1 MNFSQNIK
9 LLRKRK
15 GRTQDDLAHTLGIK
29 RSTLSGYENEVAQ
42 PGIQALIGFSEY
54 FNVAV
59 DTLLKVNLSELSES
73 QLSQLE
79 KGYDVYMK
87 GSKLRVLATTVNQDN
102 EDNIELVPEK
112 AKAGYQRGFADPEFI
127 SELPT
132 FQLPFLPNEKKYRTF
147 QINGDSML
155 PIPEGAWITG
165 EYIQDWF
172 SIKDGTACIILTL
185 NEGIVFKIIENTLKS
200 TNRLTVHSLNP
211 LYNKYEIQVDEI
223 KEIWRFRHFIS
234 EELPEP
240 EIPRDEIIRKISNL
254 QQEIAQLKKKTDK

>member
-1 MNFSQNIK
+1 MAFSKNIK

-15 GRTQDDLAHTLGIK
+15 GKTQDDVSHSLGIK

-42 PGIQALIGFSEY
+42 PGIKALIAFSEY

-59 DTLLKVNLSELSES
+59 DTLIKVDLSELSDS

-79 KGYDVYMK
+79 RGYDVYMK
-87 GSKLRVLATTVNQDN
+87 GSELRILATTVNQDN
-102 EDNIELVPEK
+102 EENIELVPEK

-132 FQLPFLPNEKKYRTF
+132 FQLPFLPKEKKYRTF

-165 EYIQDWF
+165 EYIQDWL
-172 SIKDGTACIILTL
+172 SIKNGTACIILTL
-185 NEGIVFKIIENTLKS
+185 NEGI
-200 TNRLTVHSLNP
+200 
-211 LYNKYEIQVDEI
+211 
-223 KEIWRFRHFIS
+223 
-234 EELPEP
+234 
-240 EIPRDEIIRKISNL
+240 
-254 QQEIAQLKKKTDK
+254 

>member
-1 MNFSQNIK
+1 MSFSNNIK

-15 GRTQDDLAHTLGIK
+15 GKTQDDIAHSLGIK

-42 PGIQALIGFSEY
+42 PGIKALIAFSEY

-59 DTLLKVNLSELSES
+59 DTLIKVDLSKLSES

-87 GSKLRVLATTVNQDN
+87 GSELRILATTVNQDN
-102 EDNIELVPEK
+102 EENIELVPEK

-132 FQLPFLPNEKKYRTF
+132 FQLPFLPKEKKYRTF

-165 EYIQDWF
+165 EYVQNWF

-185 NEGIVFKIIENTLKS
+185 NEGIAFKIIENTLKKDN
-200 TNRLTVHSLNP
+200 TLTVHSLNP
-211 LYNKYEIQVDEI
+211 LYEKYQIPAEEI

-240 EIPRDEIIRKISNL
+240 EIPKDEILRKISNL
-254 QQEIAQLKKKTDK
+254 QKEIAELKGNA

>member
-1 MNFSQNIK
+1 MSFSKNIK
-9 LLRKRK
+9 LLRKRRGK
-15 GRTQDDLAHTLGIK
+15 TQDDIAHSLGIK

-42 PGIQALIGFSEY
+42 PGIKALIAFSEY

-59 DTLLKVNLSELSES
+59 DTLIKVDLSKLSES

-87 GSKLRVLATTVNQDN
+87 GSELRILATTVNQDN
-102 EDNIELVPEK
+102 EENIELVPEK

-132 FQLPFLPNEKKYRTF
+132 FQLPFLPKEKKYRTF

-165 EYIQDWF
+165 EYVQDWL

-185 NEGIVFKIIENTLKS
+185 NEGIVFKIIENTLKKDN
-200 TNRLTVHSLNP
+200 TLIVHSLNP
-211 LYNKYEIQVDEI
+211 LYEKYQIPAEEI

-240 EIPRDEIIRKISNL
+240 EIPRDEILRKISNL
-254 QQEIAQLKKKTDK
+254 QNEIAELKKNA

>member
-1 MNFSQNIK
+1 MSFSKNIK
-9 LLRKRK
+9 LLRKRRGK
-15 GRTQDDLAHTLGIK
+15 TQDDIAHSLGIK

-42 PGIQALIGFSEY
+42 PGIKALIAFSEY

-59 DTLLKVNLSELSES
+59 DTLIKVDLSELSES

-87 GSKLRVLATTVNQDN
+87 GSELRILATTVNQDN
-102 EDNIELVPEK
+102 EENIELVPEK

-127 SELPT
+127 RELPT
-132 FQLPFLPNEKKYRTF
+132 FQLPFLPKEKKYRTF

-165 EYIQDWF
+165 EYIQDWL

-185 NEGIVFKIIENTLKS
+185 NEGIVFKIVENTLK
-200 TNRLTVHSLNP
+200 TENTLTVHSLNP
-211 LYNKYEIQVDEI
+211 LYEKYQIPAEEI

-240 EIPRDEIIRKISNL
+240 EIPKDEILRKISSL
-254 QQEIAQLKKKTDK
+254 QKEIAELKKNA

>member
-1 MNFSQNIK
+1 MSFSKNIK
-9 LLRKRK
+9 LLRKRRGK
-15 GRTQDDLAHTLGIK
+15 TQDDIAHSLGIK

-42 PGIQALIGFSEY
+42 AGIKALIAFSEY

-59 DTLLKVNLSELSES
+59 DTLIKVDLSELSES

-87 GSKLRVLATTVNQDN
+87 GSELRILATTVNQDN
-102 EDNIELVPEK
+102 EENIELVPEK

-132 FQLPFLPNEKKYRTF
+132 FQLPFLPKEKKYRTF

-165 EYIQDWF
+165 EYVQDWF
-172 SIKDGTACIILTL
+172 FIKDGTACIILTL
-185 NEGIVFKIIENTLKS
+185 NEGIVFKIIENTLKKDN
-200 TNRLTVHSLNP
+200 TLTVHSLNP
-211 LYNKYEIQVDEI
+211 LYEKYQIPAEEI

-240 EIPRDEIIRKISNL
+240 EIPKDQVIQQISNL
-254 QQEIAQLKKKTDK
+254 QKEIARLKKRI

>member
-1 MNFSQNIK
+1 MAFSKNIK

-15 GRTQDDLAHTLGIK
+15 GKTQDDISHSLGIK

-42 PGIQALIGFSEY
+42 PGIKALIAFSEY

-59 DTLLKVNLSELSES
+59 DTLIKADLSELSES

-79 KGYDVYMK
+79 RGYDVYMK
-87 GSKLRVLATTVNQDN
+87 GSKLRILATTVNQDN

-112 AKAGYQRGFADPEFI
+112 AKAGYERGFADPEFI

-132 FQLPFLPNEKKYRTF
+132 FQLPFLPTEKKYRTF

-165 EYIQDWF
+165 EYIQDWL

-185 NEGIVFKIIENTLKS
+185 NEGIVFKIIENTLETKN
-200 TNRLTVHSLNP
+200 TLTVHSLNP
-211 LYNKYEIQVDEI
+211 LYKKYLIHADEI

-240 EIPRDEIIRKISNL
+240 EIPKDEIIRKISNL
-254 QQEIAQLKKKTDK
+254 QKEIAQLKKGE

>member
-1 MNFSQNIK
+1 MAFNKNIK

-15 GRTQDDLAHTLGIK
+15 GKTQDDVSHSIGIK

-42 PGIQALIGFSEY
+42 PGIKALIAFSEY

-59 DTLLKVNLSELSES
+59 DTLIKVDLSELTDS

-79 KGYDVYMK
+79 RGYDVYMK
-87 GSKLRVLATTVNQDN
+87 GGGLRILATTVNQDN
-102 EDNIELVPEK
+102 EENIELVPEK

-132 FQLPFLPNEKKYRTF
+132 FQLPFLPKEKKYRTF

-165 EYIQDWF
+165 EYIQDWL

-185 NEGIVFKIIENTLKS
+185 NEGIVFKVIENTLK
-200 TNRLTVHSLNP
+200 TDNALTVHSLNP
-211 LYNKYEIQVDEI
+211 FYKKYQIHAEEI

-240 EIPRDEIIRKISNL
+240 EIPRDEIIQKISNL
-254 QQEIAQLKKKTDK
+254 QKEIAQLKKE